1 MKKFELLSLS
11 AFLMLFVACG
21 LLDNDEVT
29 APIDTTT
36 TTSSILITTTTTSV
50 PETTTTT
57 TTEVVYDGCIPED
70 NQNINFEDLKN
81 VQNFLNRYG
90 FEAGVEDGLS
100 GNQTREAIK
109 RFQAYV
115 GITVDGDLGPTTYG
129 KMRTYTGC
137 ESKVNDYVS
146 TSTTTTTIVNEEN
159 TDTPA
164 TTTTTIPVTTTTTVI
179 AATYDYGFQGMVSPE
194 NGSFQDIISNQNEN
208 NSFCSGIAP
217 TYSEQNQRIDLGFPL
232 GYNLYPSPPSLTSGV
247 TTQITSN
254 SSTAFTIQ
262 INGNGDENFKYYF
275 VEPFTSS
282 YVSLD
287 PINIST
293 SSGLT
298 EATFTKNGLTQ
309 GYWFYGY
316 ADNGSGGL
324 VKADGLREFLVGP
337 ALVQNDVNINSFN
350 NVWLH
355 TSEDLISNGEF
366 VPNNSE
372 MYITYIMDTGF
383 NSFSTISNE
392 VSISSNSITL
402 VSSDNYAV
410 GDIILVDN
418 EFMLIKEISAQTF
431 TVERGYRNSLQQI
444 HGIGTSVQKLV
455 TDTDMKA
462 VRGYALFKGEKGY
475 QFAVSLGKEGM
486 PTKFTISDS
495 CPKDLYSLDY
505 IKVFAWREK
514 GESSTRSIDLGGA
527 DALISNDRFTLYQGI
542 ENYIFPDMFASD
554 QSTGQFLNLGPR
566 EATYTIGDTISFD
579 FAGIVAGNNEIKFI
593 ELEFEMFPTG
603 TKSSS
608 TRKIIFTPDNGEYK
622 YNSTINSIS
631 TTPVFTSGV
640 WESGYRYVLSYVK
653 INDGVSE
660 LIFKNN
666 SELENVTL
674 GTKSNHSVYYLDQ
687 FAFTIADN

>member
-1 MKKFELLSLS
+1 MKKLELLSLS
-11 AFLMLFVACG
+11 VVLIFFVACG
-21 LLDNDEVT
+21 ILDEDEIV
-29 APIDTTT
+29 APLDTTT
-36 TTSSILITTTTTSV
+36 TTTTVLVTTTITSI

-57 TTEVVYDGCIPED
+57 EIIYDGCIPED
-70 NQNINFEDLKN
+70 NQNINFEELKN

-90 FEAGVEDGLS
+90 FDAGTEDGVS
-100 GNQTREAIK
+100 GSQTREAIK

-115 GITVDGDLGPTTYG
+115 GISVDGDLGPTTYG
-129 KMRTYTGC
+129 KMRNYTGC
-137 ESKVNDYVS
+137 ESRVNDYES
-146 TSTTTTTIVNEEN
+146 TTTTTTTIVEEQN
-159 TDTPA
+159 TD
-164 TTTTTIPVTTTTTVI
+164 TTTTTTTVPVTTTTTVI
-179 AATYDYGFQGMVSPE
+179 AATYDYGFQGMISPE
-194 NGSFQDIISNQNEN
+194 NGNFQDIISNQNEN

-217 TYSEQNQRIDLGFPL
+217 TYSEQNQKSDLGFPPV
-232 GYNLYPSPPSLTSGV
+232 YNLYPSTPSVTSGA

-254 SSTAFTIQ
+254 TSTTFTIQ
-262 INGNGDENFKYYF
+262 VNGNGDENFKFYF
-275 VEPFTSS
+275 IEPFTSS
-282 YVSLD
+282 YVSLE

-298 EATFTKNGLTQ
+298 EATFSKNGLKQ

-316 ADNGSGGL
+316 ADSGRGGI
-324 VKADGLREFLVGP
+324 VRADGLREFLSGP

-355 TSEDLISNGEF
+355 TSEDLISNAEF

-392 VSISSNSITL
+392 VSISSNTITL
-402 VSSDNYAV
+402 VSSDNYAA

-418 EFMLIKEISAQTF
+418 EFMLIQEISAQTF
-431 TVERGYRNSLQQI
+431 TVERGYRNSLKQI
-444 HGIGTSVQKLV
+444 HGVGTSVQKLV

-462 VRGYALFKGEKGY
+462 VRGYAVFKGEKGY
-475 QFAVSLGKEGM
+475 QFAVSLGNEGV
-486 PTKFTISDS
+486 PTRFTISDS

-514 GESSTRSIDLGGA
+514 GESFTRSVDLGGA
-527 DALISNDRFTLYQGI
+527 DAVISNDSFTLYQGI

-554 QSTGQFLNLGPR
+554 PSTGQFLNLGPR
-566 EATYTIGDTISFD
+566 EATYAVGDTISFD
-579 FAGIVAGNNEIKFI
+579 FAGIVSGNNEIKFI
-593 ELEFEMFPTG
+593 ELEFKMFPTG

-608 TRKIIFTPDNGEYK
+608 TRKIIFSPNNGEYK
-622 YNSTINSIS
+622 YNSTITSIS
-631 TTPVFTSGV
+631 TSPVFTSGA
-640 WESGYRYVLSYVK
+640 WESGYRYVLNYVK

-674 GTKSNHSVYYLDQ
+674 GTKSTHSVYYLDQ
-687 FAFTIADN
+687 FTFTIADS